1 MFEAIKLMAEKE
13 TGAVLVIEGEEVAD
27 IVSERDDARKVIL
40 QGTSS
45 KDTPVEAI
53 MTSRV

>member
-1 MFEAIKLMAEKE
+1 MAEKE
-13 TGAVLVIEGEEVAD
+13 IGAVLVIEGQEVAD

-45 KDTPVEAI
+45 KDTPVAAI

>member
-1 MFEAIKLMAEKE
+1 MFEAIRLMAEKE
-13 TGAVLVIEGEEVAD
+13 IGAVLVIKGQEVAG
-27 IVSERDDARKVIL
+27 IVSERDYARKVIL

-45 KDTPVEAI
+45 KDTPVAAI